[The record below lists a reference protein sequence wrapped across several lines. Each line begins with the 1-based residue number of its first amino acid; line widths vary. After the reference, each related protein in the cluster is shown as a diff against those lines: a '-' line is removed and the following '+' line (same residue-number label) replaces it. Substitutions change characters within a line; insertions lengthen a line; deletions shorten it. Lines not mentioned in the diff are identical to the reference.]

1 MGITKRPTSSCSDEI
16 VPVEIDELVDDTIY
30 STTTTSD
37 SSSDESD
44 KSDDCEL
51 VISNPTVVDST
62 ETEYYRNAFLSF
74 ENNTDNQ
81 TDYAKSVTIK
91 KKKHLSNGA

>member
-1 MGITKRPTSSCSDEI
+1 
-16 VPVEIDELVDDTIY
+16 VDDTIY

-62 ETEYYRNAFLSF
+62 ETEYYRNAFLSI
-74 ENNTDNQ
+74 ENNADNQ

-91 KKKHLSNGA
+91 KKNISQMGRKKANRALNGKLI